1 MTATQPGAVT
11 SELFQI
17 ASDVPEHRRD
27 AVLDDISG
35 IIDSNWLTEHRFWSR
50 QHSPFKADHGIVLL
64 HHGGE
69 CVAYMIIQRLAV
81 AGTPVIYLSGTAV
94 RDTYRGHGFFKRMFD
109 TAMTAE
115 FGDPA
120 APAEFCL
127 CWRTRN
133 PVIYVLGR
141 AQCRSVVPAIPAAT
155 HAADLDELCLSLATI
170 LYPRQVIEPT
180 AMAMRGA
187 YGGLRYRDEPTTQ
200 TSPDV
205 DRWFA
210 QTIPD
215 GADAVFCAGWASNRW
230 ARR

>member
-1 MTATQPGAVT
+1 VIAPQPAAVT

-27 AVLDDISG
+27 AVLDDINS
-35 IIDSNWLTEHRFWSR
+35 IIDTNWLTEGRFWSR
-50 QHSPFKADHGIVLL
+50 QHSPFKPDHGIVLL
-64 HHGGE
+64 HHGGA

-81 AGTPVIYLSGTAV
+81 GGTPVIYLSGTAV
-94 RDTYRGHGFFKRMFD
+94 RDAYRGSGFFKRMFE
-109 TAMTAE
+109 TAMAAE
-115 FGDPA
+115 FADPA

-155 HAADLDELCLSLATI
+155 NGGDLDALCLRLAAT
-170 LYPRQVIEPT
+170 LYPHQTIEKQT
-180 AMAMRGA
+180 MAMRGA
-187 YGGLRYRDEPTTQ
+187 YGQLRYRDEPTTQ

-205 DRWFA
+205 DRWFS

-215 GADAVFCAGWASNRW
+215 CADAVFCAGWAGNRW
-230 ARR
+230 SRR